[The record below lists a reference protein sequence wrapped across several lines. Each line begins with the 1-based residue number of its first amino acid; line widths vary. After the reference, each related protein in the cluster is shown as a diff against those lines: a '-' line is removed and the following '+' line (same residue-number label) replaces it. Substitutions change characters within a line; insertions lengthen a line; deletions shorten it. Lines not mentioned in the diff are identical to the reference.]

1 MQIDEETFKSCR
13 VQDERLFLDI
23 CAVDTTR
30 RDFPIP
36 IQPITSVPRVAHVV
50 AASNAILASLQAGMQ
65 MTLENEGTQR
75 PGSLS

>member
-30 RDFPIP
+30 RDLPIP
-36 IQPITSVPRVAHVV
+36 IQPVTSVPRVAHVI
-50 AASNAILASLQAGMQ
+50 AASNTVLASLQAGMQ
-65 MTLENEGTQR
+65 M
-75 PGSLS
+75 SLN